1 MAYVN
6 LLKNWWEGLDSDR
19 SRLLR
24 EVVLHLLLGQTHAQQ
39 VSHEDRV
46 IQWLDDFGHLICAC
60 TILQVWEIL
69 KVAVELLNP
78 VQKLTNRNP
87 VGLPQCVGYVI
98 LQGFP
103 CITFEYLLKVEHD
116 ALQKGVPRLGRSF
129 IMSDS
134 EDILPRTRSHLGLQD
149 LLPGWS
155 GLVGE

>member
-1 MAYVN
+1 M
-6 LLKNWWEGLDSDR
+6 S
-19 SRLLR
+19 R
-24 EVVLHLLLGQTHAQQ
+24 EV
-39 VSHEDRV
+39 RV
-46 IQWLDDFGHLICAC
+46 IQGLNQLGRLISIGA
-60 TILQVWEIL
+60 IVQAWEIFEI
-69 KVAVELLNP
+69 AVELLDSCQELSNW
-78 VQKLTNRNP
+78 NP
-87 VGLPQCVGYVI
+87 VGLPQRVGYVL

-134 EDILPRTRSHLGLQD
+134 KDILPRTRSHLGLQD